1 MIVLATSPAAAA
13 QRSGGWRTEKGDM
26 QRCPFE
32 GSHVREVILD
42 PMKYPKVQ
50 MSVLEKILELI
61 WVCFY

>member
-42 PMKYPKVQ
+42 PMKYPKIQ
-50 MSVLEKILELI
+50 MSV
-61 WVCFY
+61 F